1 MLNDL
6 PDNFAIAIV
15 KKEEPEYETFMKF
28 IKWTNNDIVNRHRW
42 DGDAGKLSCYYITK
56 RNNKFITDGC
66 TSTVDHNFKILTP
79 TEWESLLNKS
89 ESKEDFMLMDIIQMN

>member
-6 PDNFAIAIV
+6 PDNFAIAVV
-15 KKEEPEYETFMKF
+15 KEREPEYKTFMKF
-28 IKWTNNDIVNRHRW
+28 IKWTREDIVDKEGWSGNAAK
-42 DGDAGKLSCYYITK
+42 GSYYYITK
-56 RNNKFITDGC
+56 RNNEFITDKC